1 MFSRERLNK
10 VFIDK
15 PINIKIKLVFKLGKA
30 LLMYFIPIIIALIIA
45 AVVSHG
51 KNYSIQGQNY
61 LNNGK
66 YDKAI
71 ECFNKRLKDY
81 PKDNEALMGKA
92 KALYGLEKYEDAI
105 SIYKILVEIG
115 SKDKEVYFGIG
126 CSYYNLNK
134 FNQVA
139 KTIT

>member
-51 KNYSIQGQNY
+51 KNYSMHGQN
-61 LNNGK
+61 
-66 YDKAI
+66 
-71 ECFNKRLKDY
+71 
-81 PKDNEALMGKA
+81 
-92 KALYGLEKYEDAI
+92 
-105 SIYKILVEIG
+105 
-115 SKDKEVYFGIG
+115 
-126 CSYYNLNK
+126 
-134 FNQVA
+134 
-139 KTIT
+139 